1 MRRLITRRPISR
13 SEGPSEEISRQSRTL
28 LVHRKVVIIGS
39 LEVRMS
45 AQTRSGCSSAMK
57 CPPASG
63 TLEKRR
69 SLQTRSASW
78 RGKGTL
84 DGSRL
89 RVTATGASISG
100 WGSFVLVVEVGR
112 ERGADAARCP
122 IEHDDAQQGVA
133 ADPIFEIAVM
143 VHPVVEF
150 VDYPGGQADR
160 RIDKCCSDCVGP
172 CEHDLAVA
180 PLALVVTR

>member
-1 MRRLITRRPISR
+1 
-13 SEGPSEEISRQSRTL
+13 
-28 LVHRKVVIIGS
+28 
-39 LEVRMS
+39 
-45 AQTRSGCSSAMK
+45 MK

-63 TLEKRR
+63 TLQKRM
-69 SLQTRSASW
+69 SPQTRLASW
-78 RGKGTL
+78 RGKCTL

-89 RVTATGASISG
+89 RVTATGTSING

-122 IEHDDAQQGVA
+122 IEHDDGQQGVA

-160 RIDKCCSDCVGP
+160 ANR
-172 CEHDLAVA
+172 
-180 PLALVVTR
+180 

>member
-1 MRRLITRRPISR
+1 MRRLLTRRPISR
-13 SEGPSEEISRQSRTL
+13 SEGPSEENARQSRTL
-28 LVHRKVVIIGS
+28 LVHRKVVIIRS

-63 TLEKRR
+63 TFRSGGRCRR
-69 SLQTRSASW
+69 GRQ
-78 RGKGTL
+78 
-84 DGSRL
+84 
-89 RVTATGASISG
+89 VGA
-100 WGSFVLVVEVGR
+100 GR
-112 ERGADAARCP
+112 
-122 IEHDDAQQGVA
+122 A

-143 VHPVVEF
+143 VHRPVVEF

-180 PLALVVTR
+180 PVAPVVRR